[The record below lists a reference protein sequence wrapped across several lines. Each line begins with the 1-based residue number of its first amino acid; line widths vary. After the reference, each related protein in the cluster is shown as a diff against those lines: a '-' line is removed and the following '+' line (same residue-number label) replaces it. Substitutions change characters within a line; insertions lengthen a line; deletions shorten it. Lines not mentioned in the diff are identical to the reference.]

1 VNVCFVTWVTSCN
14 FLFYGNL
21 DKGVQKREKRESQMQ
36 KHVFLPLVSLLS
48 HSNGAGNREAKMAF

>member
-1 VNVCFVTWVTSCN
+1 LQFP
-14 FLFYGNL
+14 FLWEPRQGCPKERKESL
-21 DKGVQKREKRESQMQ
+21 EHLQLESQMQ

>member
-1 VNVCFVTWVTSCN
+1 M
-14 FLFYGNL
+14 
-21 DKGVQKREKRESQMQ
+21 QMESQMQ